1 MSLIWDHR
9 CRFRALRGESFG
21 IHGVLLALFRENYS
35 SWDALNSILA
45 EIDCLCSLSAISF
58 LSNGIMCRPELSPMD
73 PDVEPFVYMED
84 ARHPCVCMTGIN
96 FIPNDIKIGKDLK
109 F

>member
-1 MSLIWDHR
+1 MVSRLEDVEVKLKDHLKD
-9 CRFRALRGESFG
+9 FAQF
-21 IHGVLLALFRENYS
+21 IFNLFRENYS